1 MVDSETTR
9 RLGAIYTPPE
19 FAEFLT
25 SWAVQ
30 SPEQQVLDV
39 GVGEGVFAFSA
50 YRRLLRLGADPI
62 EGRNQVHGAE
72 VDDPTYAS
80 FLNIATN
87 SFGLFPNIH
96 NDDFF
101 SVDFPLVDAVVGN
114 PPYVRRTY
122 IDEVDRIRGA
132 VLDSALSMSES
143 DLPRLSDLYIYFLL
157 YASSLLKPN
166 GRLAVITSD
175 SWMNSGYGASFRE
188 HLKRYF
194 YVESLISLD
203 RPVFDDAQVRPVMLL
218 AVKQSRDSS
227 NKPTSFVRVK
237 NGLPMTRVQELLENG
252 APYVQDLVVQEIEL
266 PEPKRSHPWSIHFT
280 VPEVHEELA
289 SHPLMTPLSN
299 LAETRI
305 GVQTLAKDFFVLTSE
320 RARSLQI
327 ESRFLEPLAQSSR
340 YLSSTTIDNED
351 TEPDFYIFYCSDDKT
366 EIYGTH
372 CLQHILRGESN
383 TVEIRGKNSSVVGY
397 QNKERIKRSGRKHWY
412 DLKTSLERRGRAQ
425 ILIPRLMYRKA
436 TVVWNRA
443 NYVPGE
449 LFIECIPAQLPK
461 VDVEVYLAV
470 LNSSCAELLLRA
482 YAQVYGGGT
491 FNLNPGQAKEVP
503 VLNVSLLSSRQ
514 KRDLKQAYLEYLPDE
529 QNDRSPID
537 DVVYEILGFDEAM
550 RIRIE
555 STLADLVSLTLTS
568 K

>member
-19 FAEFLT
+19 FADFLT

-30 SPEQQVLDV
+30 SSEQQVLDI
-39 GVGEGVFAFSA
+39 GVGEGVFTFSA
-50 YRRLLRLGADPI
+50 YRKLLELGADPTK
-62 EGRNQVHGAE
+62 GRDQVYGAE
-72 VDDPTYAS
+72 VDGSTYAS
-80 FLNIATN
+80 FLNIAMK
-87 SFGLFPNIH
+87 SFGRFPNVH

-101 SVDFPLVDAVVGN
+101 CVDFPLVDAVVGN

-122 IDEVDRIRGA
+122 IDEIDRIRGA

-157 YASSLLKPN
+157 HASSLLKPN

-175 SWMNSGYGASFRE
+175 SWMNSRYGASFRE
-188 HLKRYF
+188 YLKRYF

-203 RPVFDDAQVRPVMLL
+203 RRVFNDAQVRPVLLL
-218 AVKQSRDSS
+218 AVKKSHDKS
-227 NKPTSFVRVK
+227 KELTSFVRVK
-237 NGLPMTRVQELLENG
+237 NGLPMTRVQELLERG
-252 APYVQDLVVQEIEL
+252 APYVQDLVVQKIKL
-266 PEPKRSHPWSIHFT
+266 PESKRSHPWSIHFT
-280 VPEVHEELA
+280 IPEVYEELA

-320 RARSLQI
+320 KARSLQI
-327 ESRFLEPLAQSSR
+327 ESSFLEPLAQSPR
-340 YLSSTTIDNED
+340 YLSSITIDND
-351 TEPDFYIFYCSDDKT
+351 DSEPDFYIFYCSEDKI
-366 EIYGTH
+366 EIEGTH
-372 CLQHILRGESN
+372 CLQYILRGEST
-383 TVEIRGKNSSVVGY
+383 TVEVRGKNRSVIGY
-397 QNKERIKRSGRKHWY
+397 QNKERIMRSGRKHWY
-412 DLKTSLERRGRAQ
+412 DLRTSLERRGRAQ

-449 LFIECIPAQLPK
+449 LFIECIPSQLLE

-470 LNSSCAELLLRA
+470 LNSSCVELLLRA
-482 YAQVYGGGT
+482 YAQIYGGGT

-503 VLNVSLLSSRQ
+503 VLDVSLLSVRQ
-514 KRDLKQAYLEYLPDE
+514 KRDLKQAYLEYLSDE
-529 QNDRSPID
+529 QNDRSSID
-537 DVVYEILGFDEAM
+537 DAVYEILEFDEAM

-555 STLADLVSLTLTS
+555 STLADLVSLALTS